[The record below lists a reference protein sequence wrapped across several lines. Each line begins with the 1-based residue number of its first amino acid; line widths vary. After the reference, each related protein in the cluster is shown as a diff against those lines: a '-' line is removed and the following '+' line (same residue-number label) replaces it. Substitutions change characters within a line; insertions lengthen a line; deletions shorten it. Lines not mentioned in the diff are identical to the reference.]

1 MAKLTDFMVS
11 RVRAKLVKLFLSQPG
26 QMFYV
31 RELTREVKEEIN
43 AVRRELGR
51 MQEKGMV
58 KSETRGNRL
67 YYTFKDSYPFYNELL
82 GIVTKTTGLGK
93 EVLDNRSKLGFVKY
107 AFVSTRFVRKLSKK
121 PDTVDLFLVGKII
134 LPQVNLIIKDAEKE
148 YGSEVN
154 YSCMTEE
161 EFSYRLQRKDPF
173 VGNILKE
180 PRIMLI
186 GDETDF

>member
-11 RVRAKLVKLFLSQPG
+11 RVRAKLVKLFLSQSG

-31 RELTREVKEEIN
+31 REITRAVKEEIN

-51 MQEKGMV
+51 MQDKGMV

-67 YYTFKDSYPFYNELL
+67 YYTFKESYPFYADLL
-82 GIVTKTTGLGK
+82 SIVAKTNGLGK
-93 EVLDNRSKLGFVKY
+93 EILDNRSKLGFVKF
-107 AFVSTRFVRKLSKK
+107 AFVSTRFIKRLPKK

-134 LPQVNLIIKDAEKE
+134 VPQVNIIAKDAEKE
-148 YGSEVN
+148 YGAEVN

-173 VGNILKE
+173 ISSILKE
-180 PRIMLI
+180 PRIMII
-186 GDETDF
+186 GDDTDF